1 MLEKM
6 SKQSVSCQLT
16 SSQMTY
22 QLEKTGFIDVSAC
35 SRHNITVK
43 VYEKANSHNDKKA
56 VLISP

>member
-1 MLEKM
+1 M
-6 SKQSVSCQLT
+6 SKQPVSCQLT

-35 SRHNITVK
+35 SHHNITVK